1 MNFHFA
7 RSAFGMAFY
16 VTLLRCLQGVCLV
29 VLIRYRSLIL
39 VPIHLQTDSRPTGNT
54 INMFGSSHSQP
65 CKTSITYSLGSF
77 CPFLKLFSHRF
88 VSAPDNRTRNPYL
101 DAQSLVGTDT
111 LLRWFLRGFGS
122 WGCCCWSNSK
132 GIP

>member
-1 MNFHFA
+1 MNFRFV
-7 RSAFGMAFY
+7 RSAFGMVFY

-39 VPIHLQTDSRPTGNT
+39 VQIHLQTGSHLTGNT

-101 DAQSLVGTDT
+101 DAQNLVDTGT

-122 WGCCCWSNSK
+122 WGYCCWSSSK